1 MFFGIGYMLGPALG
15 ALLYEA
21 GGFILP
27 FVAVGGVGLVVATA
41 LLAFIPNV
49 KSKDDGDVN
58 EHVKVDKLD
67 KLTKEEREYQQLFLS
82 ELDRPIA
89 TPSLSYLDVVKV
101 HMASHL
107 KLT

>member
-27 FVAVGGVGLVVATA
+27 FVAVGGVGLVVASA

-49 KSKDDGDVN
+49 KSKDGGSK
-58 EHVKVDKLD
+58 EQLKVDKLD
-67 KLTKEEREYQQLFLS
+67 QLTKEEREYQQLFLS

-89 TPSLSYLDVVKV
+89 SPRLSYLDVVKV
-101 HMASHL
+101 NMARHL